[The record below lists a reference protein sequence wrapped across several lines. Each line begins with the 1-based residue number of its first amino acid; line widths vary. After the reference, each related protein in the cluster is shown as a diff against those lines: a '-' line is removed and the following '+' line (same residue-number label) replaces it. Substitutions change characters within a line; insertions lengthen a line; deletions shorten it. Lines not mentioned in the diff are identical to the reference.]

1 MQAHGPAMSAQ
12 PSRPGQSRAGR
23 RRHSR
28 LRVCLPAK
36 LVTLGGTLQATLL
49 DLSFRGAKI
58 EIGGLVAP
66 GGDAVLSWGRFEAF
80 CRIAWCHGDRCGLD
94 FDEPLK
100 GDVLIATR
108 DLADAA
114 PATDAI
120 RQTAQAFVSGSVR
133 L

>member
-1 MQAHGPAMSAQ
+1 MSVQ
-12 PSRPGQSRAGR
+12 GSRPGFSRTGR

-36 LVTLGGTLQATLL
+36 LVTLGGTHQATLL

-58 EIGGLVAP
+58 ATGGFVAP
-66 GGDAVLSWGRFEAF
+66 GGDAVLSWGAFEAF
-80 CRIAWCHGDRCGLD
+80 CRIAWCHGELCGLD
-94 FDEPLK
+94 FDEPLH

-108 DLADAA
+108 DLADAT
-114 PATDAI
+114 PPSDTT
-120 RQTAQAFVSGSVR
+120 RQIAQAFVSGSVR